1 MSEAAVPLLGD
12 ISLSAVQH
20 IEHSLNSGYASTR
33 IAGLPGEL
41 QQLSGR
47 PSHRIRIAGIL
58 HGSDAPDQLKKL
70 QESAQK
76 GEELNF
82 SADISNALDLQHV
95 VISGFRATQ
104 AAGIPDQFHYEVS
117 LAESPPLPPPAEISG
132 FGGLDDFGLGDLG
145 FDTSIMGDLV
155 NAAGEIAAA
164 VDTAMKVADA
174 LEALSSLGD
183 LGNLGNFMQPMQGA
197 IDKAG
202 SVAGDF
208 GSATKSLAGLFN
220 Q

>member
-1 MSEAAVPLLGD
+1 
-12 ISLSAVQH
+12 
-20 IEHSLNSGYASTR
+20 
-33 IAGLPGEL
+33 
-41 QQLSGR
+41 
-47 PSHRIRIAGIL
+47 
-58 HGSDAPDQLKKL
+58 
-70 QESAQK
+70 
-76 GEELNF
+76 
-82 SADISNALDLQHV
+82 
-95 VISGFRATQ
+95 
-104 AAGIPDQFHYEVS
+104 
-117 LAESPPLPPPAEISG
+117 
-132 FGGLDDFGLGDLG
+132 
-145 FDTSIMGDLV
+145 MGDLV

-220 Q
+220 K